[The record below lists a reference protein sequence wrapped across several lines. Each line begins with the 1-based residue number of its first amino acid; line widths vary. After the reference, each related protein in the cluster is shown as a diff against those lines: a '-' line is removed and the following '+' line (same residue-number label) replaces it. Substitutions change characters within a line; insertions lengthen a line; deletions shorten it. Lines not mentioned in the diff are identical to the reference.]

1 MGPSH
6 KLISALKV
14 CDVRISKA
22 PLARQAYRY
31 RLYPGPGELKVS
43 LRVASRFGG
52 FGVGVKIK
60 LKVSL
65 RVASRVWGCW
75 GECQN

>member
-1 MGPSH
+1 M
-6 KLISALKV
+6 
-14 CDVRISKA
+14 
-22 PLARQAYRY
+22 
-31 RLYPGPGELKVS
+31 RLGGGLSQLKVS

-52 FGVGVKIK
+52 FGVGVKIR

-65 RVASRVWGCW
+65 SVASIVWGFW